1 MKAKISRGSGFR
13 GALNYVHD
21 QGPNRTG
28 DKLPERVGGNMVGTD
43 PASLSQEFS
52 VVRRLRPDIE
62 KPVWHCSLSLPAGE
76 RLDSDMWR
84 MVSNDFMRLMEFD
97 IERTPFDAQ
106 RHCDTKFDHIHILA
120 SRVSLDGKV
129 WLGQFEVMKAIRATQ
144 VLEERYGLQLTPGLG
159 DPRNET
165 KRKRPTWSEA
175 KMKKRTGDELP
186 RERLQRLIDGL
197 LGDEVQGMTV
207 TQFEQAME
215 NCGATCIPNRAS
227 TGRMNGYA
235 FYDHIARISFKGSDL
250 GKGYTWAGL
259 QKRGLRLEHEVTP
272 QHKP

>member
-28 DKLPERVGGNMVGTD
+28 DKLPERVGGNMVGVD
-43 PASLSQEFS
+43 PVSLSREFS
-52 VVRRLRPDIE
+52 VSRRLRPDIE

-84 MVSNDFMRLMEFD
+84 MVSNDFMTLMEFD
-97 IERTPFDAQ
+97 IDRTQFDAQ

-144 VLEERYGLQLTPGLG
+144 VLEERYGLQLTPGFG
-159 DPRNET
+159 DPRDEA
-165 KRKRPTWSEA
+165 KRKKKKPSWREN
-175 KMKKRTGDELP
+175 KMQQRTGEEPP
-186 RERLQRLIDGL
+186 RLRLQKLIDEILDG
-197 LGDEVQGMTV
+197 VHGMAMS
-207 TQFEQAME
+207 QFEKE
-215 NCGATCIPNRAS
+215 LESRGAIANPNLAS
-227 TGRMNGYA
+227 TGRMNGYS
-235 FYDHIARISFKGSDL
+235 FYLSGLHFKGSDL
-250 GKGYTWAGL
+250 GKSYTWRGL
-259 QKRGLRLEHEVTP
+259 QERGLRLDSEVSL